1 MNEWPTLVPK
11 RGLTEEEQRKVEA
24 FIKSGR
30 MKICPPPFS
39 LELIAIGVA
48 RGRQWAETLTD
59 AMKIKLGMVTL
70 LRPERTEKEKRERK
84 KEQEKAWH
92 RKKKDKVKK

>member
-1 MNEWPTLVPK
+1 MNEGPMFAPK

-39 LELIAIGVA
+39 LAMIAIGVA

-59 AMKIKLGMVTL
+59 AMKIKLGMIPMK
-70 LRPERTEKEKRERK
+70 RPERTEKEKKEHRKQRER
-84 KEQEKAWH
+84 EWH
-92 RKKKDKVKK
+92 RKKKEKRKK